1 MYVVI
6 VYALFEWVLRAM
18 DESFDPCRKL
28 QMLVNTTSDP
38 EFQAIYVQRVMDE
51 DARVWN
57 AFGMSGSEN
66 VEDACQ
72 LPQLYFWFRIV
83 GTLATVFVSLPYCI
97 KSSAHV
103 EEECAESSLP
113 SSPRNIGPP
122 PIFPPK
128 PSPTEV
134 PTESPSTSSKLKQ
147 REYPSVTA
155 DSPPTP
161 RLLFNP

>member
-6 VYALFEWVLRAM
+6 VYALLEWVLRSM

-38 EFQAIYVQRVMDE
+38 EFQAIYAQRVMDE

-57 AFGMSGSEN
+57 AFGMTGSDS
-66 VEDACQ
+66 VEHACQ
-72 LPQLYFWFRIV
+72 LPRAYVWFRIV
-83 GTLATVFVSLPYCI
+83 GTLVTVFVSLPYCI
-97 KSSAHV
+97 KSSTRV
-103 EEECAESSLP
+103 EEECVESSLP
-113 SSPRNIGPP
+113 SNPKNTDHP

-128 PSPTEV
+128 PLHTEV
-134 PTESPSTSSKLKQ
+134 QTESPSNSSKPTN
-147 REYPSVTA
+147 REYPSVTP
-155 DSPPTP
+155 DSPSTP